1 MKKPNA
7 TLSKARTVRLD
18 EAQDALRQLGF
29 TGRQTNEVA
38 AYTLL
43 ACLGL
48 QASEPWSAARSPLL
62 GITPCIEF
70 IKAAYGVAYAPN
82 TRETI
87 RDEAVK
93 FFAAAALLLRNPDKP
108 ERPTTSAQTVY
119 QIESSALRLLQ
130 TYGTLGWATALAEY
144 QKHRA
149 SIKEGIERKRFL
161 SRIPVRLP
169 SGEMTTLSPGGQ
181 NPLIKA
187 VIEEFCSRFVPSG
200 TVLYIGDT
208 EGKFLHYE
216 RDALAALGIQLSSP
230 EKMPDVVVHDV
241 RRGWLVLV
249 EAVTSAGPVDAK
261 RRKELGALFAS
272 ATAGLV
278 FVSAF
283 ESRETMRAFLGDVS
297 WETEVWVAEAPDH
310 LIHFNGERYL
320 GPYPA

>member
-1 MKKPNA
+1 MKKPNPA
-7 TLSKARTVRLD
+7 FAKARAARRN

-29 TGRQTNEVA
+29 TGRQANEVA

-43 ACLGL
+43 ACLDL
-48 QASEPWSAARSPLL
+48 QPSAPWSAACSPLL

-70 IKAAYGVAYAPN
+70 IKTTYGVAYAPN

-93 FFAAAALLLRNPDKP
+93 FFVATALLLRNPDKP
-108 ERPTTSAQTVY
+108 ERPTNSGQTVY
-119 QIESSALRLLQ
+119 QIEPSALRLLQ
-130 TYGTLGWATALAEY
+130 CYGTLEWVAALAEY
-144 QKHRA
+144 RERRT
-149 SIKEGIERKRFL
+149 SIQANIERKRFL

-169 SGEMTTLSPGGQ
+169 TGELTTLSPGGQ

-187 VIEEFCSRFVPSG
+187 VIEEFCSRFVPG
-200 TVLYIGDT
+200 GLVLYIGDA

-216 RDALAALGIQLSSP
+216 REALAAMGIQLGSP

-310 LIHFNGERYL
+310 LIHFDGERFL
-320 GPYPA
+320 GPYPK